1 LEIQPPFR
9 FELGG
14 RYGTGVPKKMIV
26 EAGSDAEFRKVNART
41 KEAQAAGKNQYQ
53 QMYLE
58 NDGPGSLRVS
68 SVIAGDPVIVG
79 EIFVHRK
86 L

>member
-1 LEIQPPFR
+1 
-9 FELGG
+9 
-14 RYGTGVPKKMIV
+14 
-26 EAGSDAEFRKVNART
+26 
-41 KEAQAAGKNQYQ
+41 
-53 QMYLE
+53 MYLE